1 MRSPGWRTIRL
12 TVLRGGGWP
21 PHKPQANVTP
31 VLVRS
36 FQCSR
41 AGAVVAGQAPMSM
54 PSRLPPGGT
63 VMR

>member
-1 MRSPGWRTIRL
+1 M